1 MVERLAMTGR
11 FELAGRTDEG
21 ARGNDEGEGGKEV
34 RELLE
39 KAEQAARTILGDN
52 SGDLRAIAETLVLKE
67 TLTAAEL
74 HDIIRGG
81 GGGGAVEMSS

>member
-1 MVERLAMTGR
+1 MALRCFRARE
-11 FELAGRTDEG
+11 AGRG
-21 ARGNDEGEGGKEV
+21 Q
-34 RELLE
+34 RELICLE

-52 SGDLRAIAETLVLKE
+52 SADLRLVAETLVLKE

-74 HDIIRGG
+74 QDMVRGG